1 MNFAVKQVNQQR
13 NRMLNICDAELVGKT
28 VRQSDLEIKITKSYY
43 GDRIVDEK
51 EAESL
56 LRTSSIINMVG
67 KRTIDLSIKMGVGT
81 AKGVKEIEG
90 IPFLIVFKF
99 WKYNDY

>member
-1 MNFAVKQVNQQR
+1 MNFAVKQVNQQH

-28 VRQSDLEIKITKSYY
+28 LRQADLEIRITKSYY
-43 GDRIVDEK
+43 GDRVVDET
-51 EAESL
+51 EAASL
-56 LRTSSIINMVG
+56 LRTSSIINMAG
-67 KRTIDLSIKMGVGT
+67 KKTIDLSIKMGIGS

-99 WKYNDY
+99 

>member
-1 MNFAVKQVNQQR
+1 MNFAVKQVNQQQ

-28 VRQSDLEIKITKSYY
+28 VRQSDLEITITKSYY

-67 KRTIDLSIKMGVGT
+67 KKTIGLSIKLGIGS

-90 IPFLIVFKF
+90 VPFLIVFKF
-99 WKYNDY
+99 

>member
-1 MNFAVKQVNQQR
+1 
-13 NRMLNICDAELVGKT
+13 MLNICDAELVGKT

-67 KRTIDLSIKMGVGT
+67 RKTIDLSIKIGVGT
-81 AKGVKEIEG
+81 ANGVKEIEG

-99 WKYNDY
+99 

>member
-1 MNFAVKQVNQQR
+1 MNFAVKVVNQNG
-13 NRMLNICDAELVGKT
+13 NRMLNICDAELVGRT
-28 VRQSDLEIKITKSYY
+28 VRKSDLEVNITKSYY
-43 GDRIVDEK
+43 GDRVIDEK

-67 KRTIDLSIKMGVGT
+67 KKTIDLSIKLGIGSV
-81 AKGVKEIEG
+81 KGVKEIEG

-99 WKYNDY
+99 

>member
-1 MNFAVKQVNQQR
+1 MNFAVKVVNQKD
-13 NRMLNICDAELVGKT
+13 NRMLNICDAELVGRT
-28 VRQSDLEIKITKSYY
+28 VRKSDLEVNITKSYY
-43 GDRIVDEK
+43 GDRLIDEK

-67 KRTIDLSIKMGVGT
+67 KKTIDLSLKLGIGS

-99 WKYNDY
+99 

>member
-13 NRMLNICDAELVGKT
+13 NRMLNICDAELVGRT
-28 VRQSDLEIKITKSYY
+28 LRQSDLEVRITKSYY
-43 GDRIVDEK
+43 GDRVVDEK

-56 LRTSSIINMVG
+56 LRNSSIINMAGRKTV
-67 KRTIDLSIKMGVGT
+67 DLSIKMGIGS

-99 WKYNDY
+99 

>member
-1 MNFAVKQVNQQR
+1 MNFAIKLVDRQH
-13 NRMLNICDAELVGKT
+13 NRMLNICDAELVGRT
-28 VRQSDLEIKITKSYY
+28 VRQSDLEIHVTKSYY
-43 GDRIVDEK
+43 GDRVVDEK

-56 LRTSSIINMVG
+56 LRSSSIINMVG
-67 KRTIDLSIKMGVGT
+67 RKIIDLSIKIGVGT

-99 WKYNDY
+99 

>member
-13 NRMLNICDAELVGKT
+13 NRMLNICDAELVGRT

-99 WKYNDY
+99 

>member
-1 MNFAVKQVNQQR
+1 MNFAVKLVNQQQ
-13 NRMLNICDAELVGKT
+13 NRLLNICDPELVGRT
-28 VRQSDLEIKITKSYY
+28 VRQADLEIKISKSYY

-56 LRTSSIINMVG
+56 LRNSSIINMVG
-67 KRTIDLSIKMGVGT
+67 RKTIDLSLKMGIGSH
-81 AKGVKEIEG
+81 KGVKEIEG

-99 WKYNDY
+99 

>member
-1 MNFAVKQVNQQR
+1 MNFAVKIVNQKN
-13 NRMLNICDAELVGKT
+13 NRLLNICDAELVGRT
-28 VRQSDLEIKITKSYY
+28 VRQSDLDVTITKSYY

-67 KRTIDLSIKMGVGT
+67 KKTIDLSIKIGIGS

-90 IPFLIVFKF
+90 VPFLIVFKF
-99 WKYNDY
+99 

>member
-1 MNFAVKQVNQQR
+1 
-13 NRMLNICDAELVGKT
+13 MLNICDAELVGRTLK
-28 VRQSDLEIKITKSYY
+28 QSDLEIRITKSYY
-43 GDRIVDEK
+43 EDRIVDER

-56 LRTSSIINMVG
+56 LRNSSIINMAG
-67 KRTIDLSIKMGVGT
+67 KKTIDLSIKMGIGS

-99 WKYNDY
+99 

>member
-1 MNFAVKQVNQQR
+1 MNQQR

-28 VRQSDLEIKITKSYY
+28 VRQYDLEVKITKSYY

-67 KRTIDLSIKMGVGT
+67 RKTIDLSIKIGVGT
-81 AKGVKEIEG
+81 ANGVKEIEG
-90 IPFLIVFKF
+90 IPFLIVFRF
-99 WKYNDY
+99 

>member
-1 MNFAVKQVNQQR
+1 MNFAIKQVNQQR

-28 VRQSDLEIKITKSYY
+28 LRQSDLEIRITKSYY
-43 GDRIVDEK
+43 EDRIVDEK

-56 LRTSSIINMVG
+56 LRISSIINMAG
-67 KRTIDLSIKMGVGT
+67 KKTIDLSIKMGIGS
-81 AKGVKEIEG
+81 AKGVKEVEG

-99 WKYNDY
+99 

>member
-28 VRQSDLEIKITKSYY
+28 IKQSDLEIKITKSYY
-43 GDRIVDEK
+43 GDHIVDEK

-56 LRTSSIINMVG
+56 LRTSSIINMAG
-67 KRTIDLSIKMGVGT
+67 KKTIDLSIKIGVGT
-81 AKGVKEIEG
+81 AKGVKEIDG

-99 WKYNDY
+99 

>member
-1 MNFAVKQVNQQR
+1 
-13 NRMLNICDAELVGKT
+13 MLNICDAELVGRT

-67 KRTIDLSIKMGVGT
+67 KRTINLSIKMGVGT

-99 WKYNDY
+99 

>member
-1 MNFAVKQVNQQR
+1 M
-13 NRMLNICDAELVGKT
+13 
-28 VRQSDLEIKITKSYY
+28 
-43 GDRIVDEK
+43 VDEQ

-56 LRTSSIINMVG
+56 LRSSSIINMAG
-67 KRTIDLSIKMGVGT
+67 RKTIDLSIKIGVGT

-99 WKYNDY
+99 

>member
-1 MNFAVKQVNQQR
+1 
-13 NRMLNICDAELVGKT
+13 MLNICDAELVGRILK
-28 VRQSDLEIKITKSYY
+28 QSDLEIRITKSYY
-43 GDRIVDEK
+43 EDRIVDER

-56 LRTSSIINMVG
+56 LRNSSIINMAG
-67 KRTIDLSIKMGVGT
+67 KKTIDLSIKMGIGS

-99 WKYNDY
+99 